1 MKAQVLS
8 NVPIGAKFGYM
19 ELSCPEIASEKNAGR
34 FFMVSVRGD
43 EKSTDPILKRPFAI
57 CDIKSPDTFSF
68 LYMIVGR
75 GTSLLTKCKHG
86 EYLNI
91 TGPLGNYFKLI
102 KNKSVALVAGG
113 IGIAPMIITAKRL
126 REHGCRIT
134 LFYGGR
140 NASDIIMRDT
150 LINICDELVPVTED
164 GSLGIKGL
172 VTVPI
177 KERISEFQKVY
188 ACGPNRMLMAV
199 NDICSEA
206 NTNIEVSLDE
216 HMACGVGACLG
227 CLVPIKEKSDTVMKR
242 CCVEGPVFNGAK
254 VDWSVLCRG

>member
-1 MKAQVLS
+1 MNAQIIS
-8 NVPIGAKFGYM
+8 NAPVGTKFGYM
-19 ELSCPEIASEKNAGR
+19 ELKCPEIASEKNAGR
-34 FFMVSVRGD
+34 FFMVSVRSD
-43 EKSTDPILKRPFAI
+43 EKSIDPILKRPFAI

-75 GTSLLTKCKHG
+75 GTSLLAKCRQG
-86 EYLNI
+86 EYLGV
-91 TGPLGNYFKLI
+91 TGPLGNYFKLE
-102 KNKSVALVAGG
+102 KNASVALAAGG
-113 IGIAPMIITAKRL
+113 IGIAPMIMTAKKL
-126 REHGCRIT
+126 RGQGCRVT

-140 NASDIIMRDT
+140 SASDIIMRDT
-150 LINICDELVPVTED
+150 LENICDELVPVTED

-172 VTVPI
+172 VTAPI
-177 KERISEFQKVY
+177 KERISEFRKVY

-206 NTNIEVSLDE
+206 GTDIEVSLDE

-227 CLVPIKEKSDTVMKR
+227 CLVAVKEKTGTVMKR

-254 VDWSVLCRG
+254 IDWPALCRG